1 MRKQNEL
8 FCLLVDICSQIN
20 EDKEAEPLLSAE
32 DNSHVQ
38 NVEKNQDRS
47 KLSPEP
53 STSKTISP
61 VANDR
66 SRSKTPEKTD
76 SKTSSEKSASK
87 TVSEKSD
94 LKTLDPSDSKPY
106 KTGLKTPDKSGSKTL
121 DKTGSK
127 TPDKA
132 GSKTPDKTGSKTP
145 DKAGSKTPNKERS
158 KTPDRSGSR
167 TPEEKNSEKKTV
179 DKSGNLSSQPSAAIP
194 TGGNIFAQIDPTV
207 KKTSPSTTTPTSLGK
222 CNSALQSHKTIHTF
236 RRK

>member
-106 KTGLKTPDKSGSKTL
+106 KSGSKTP